1 MTNEHAPMT
10 KQISMIQFPVSVW
23 RWLYAAASEDD
34 GVLSFEW
41 TIIAVLI
48 VFGIVGGLAAAR
60 DVIID
65 ELGDMG
71 EAIVSFNQSFSYTGI
86 AALGIPGASYTDVPS
101 TVVDC
106 SRQPVNSWGIPPRND
121 ITGGG

>member
-1 MTNEHAPMT
+1 MKTLLRLL
-10 KQISMIQFPVSVW
+10 QQ
-23 RWLYAAASEDD
+23 ASQEED

-41 TIIAVLI
+41 TMIVVLI

-60 DVIID
+60 DVLID

-71 EAIVSFNQSFSYTGI
+71 QAIVSFNQTFSYSGI
-86 AALGIPGASYTDVPS
+86 AALGIPGASYTDTPS

-106 SRQPVNSWGIPPRND
+106 NRQPVNSWGIAARND
-121 ITGGG
+121 IIGGG